1 MKDAIFGYYGMQR
14 VAPLVRGWGYA
25 YMFRNADQ
33 STANTC
39 LSVLNGYLF
48 NKYKFIMTFN

>member
-39 LSVLNGYLF
+39 LSVLNGDYQRGVSLVV
-48 NKYKFIMTFN
+48 